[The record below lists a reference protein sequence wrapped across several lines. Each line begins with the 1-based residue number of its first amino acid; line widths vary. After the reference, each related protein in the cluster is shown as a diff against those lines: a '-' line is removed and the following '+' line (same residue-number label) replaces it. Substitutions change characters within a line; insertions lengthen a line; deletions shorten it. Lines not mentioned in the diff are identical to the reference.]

1 MTIIHC
7 LKAAAVPATD
17 KHPTNISFIDDHAVR

>member
-7 LKAAAVPATD
+7 LKAGAVPATD
-17 KHPTNISFIDDHAVR
+17 KHPMNIGFIDDHAVQ